1 MEVTKSYSYIVY
13 TQLTGCYME
22 EKKAKTKN
30 QHYVPQFYQRF
41 FSSDG
46 KVTGAYVLEHKKIVA
61 AAPIKNQA
69 SGDYFYSPNM
79 KIEEALTSLEGL
91 ASTAINKLIVNPK
104 EKLADEDAMALYV
117 FAMIQFGRTKA
128 FADKMANHADVSGTT
143 MLKQYVQAMRKT
155 AKASEVK
162 DITDEILEGVSI
174 KLDEPG
180 LHSLGIISQMMDVL
194 ADLQPYA
201 KILINK
207 TKKPFVTSDNP
218 ACLYDQH
225 FERIG
230 GLDYAM
236 GSCGIQL
243 YLPLTPNMA
252 ILYYDSECYKVGEKK
267 KRYVEIS
274 QESDVMELNKLVA
287 CYADKVLLFKQGC
300 GNANLDDL
308 GRAHDRFRVT
318 NDMVPFKVSGTDNR
332 VIFGFHHISMYCKL
346 KLSFV
351 KELTNYKARNIKSY
365 PQIRDRIRLAV
376 QILDGYAKKH

>member
-1 MEVTKSYSYIVY
+1 
-13 TQLTGCYME
+13 ME

-30 QHYVPQFYQRF
+30 QHYVPQFYQRY

-46 KVTGAYVLEHKKIVA
+46 KMIGAYVLEQKKIIS

-91 ASTAINKLIVNPK
+91 ASTAINKLIENPK
-104 EKLADEDAMALYV
+104 EKLPDDDAMALYV

-143 MLKQYVQAMRKT
+143 MLKQYVEALRKT
-155 AKASEVK
+155 AKACEVEN
-162 DITDEILEGVSI
+162 ITDEVLEGVGI
-174 KLDEPG
+174 KLNEPG
-180 LHSLGIISQMMDVL
+180 LLSLGIISQMMGVL

-207 TKKPFVTSDNP
+207 TEKSFITSDNP
-218 ACLYDQH
+218 SCLYDQH

-243 YLPLTPNMA
+243 YLPLTPNLA
-252 ILYYDSECYKVGEKK
+252 ILYYDIDCYKVGEKK
-267 KRYVEIS
+267 KHYVEIS
-274 QESDVMELNKLVA
+274 QESDVIELNKLVA

-300 GNANLDDL
+300 GIADLDDL

-318 NDMVPFKVSGTDNR
+318 NTVEPFKVYGADNR
-332 VIFGFHHISMYCKL
+332 VIFGFHHISVYCKM

-351 KELTNYKARNIKSY
+351 KELTNYKAMNIKSY

-376 QILDGYAKKH
+376 QIQDGYGKNVSLME

>member
-1 MEVTKSYSYIVY
+1 
-13 TQLTGCYME
+13 ME

-30 QHYVPQFYQRF
+30 QHYVPQFYQRY

-46 KVTGAYVLEHKKIVA
+46 KMTGAYVLEHKKIIP

-79 KIEEALTSLEGL
+79 KIEDALTSLEGL
-91 ASTAINKLIVNPK
+91 ASAAINKLIENPK
-104 EKLADEDAMALYV
+104 EKLANEDAMALYV

-143 MLKQYVQAMRKT
+143 MLKQYVEAMRKT
-155 AKASEVK
+155 AKANEVEEL
-162 DITDEILEGVSI
+162 TDEVLDEVSI
-174 KLDEPG
+174 ELNEPG

-201 KILINK
+201 KVLINQ
-207 TKKPFVTSDNP
+207 TKRLFITSDNP

-243 YLPLTPNMA
+243 YLPLTPDLA
-252 ILYYDSECYKVGEKK
+252 ILYYDSECYKVGERKK
-267 KRYVEIS
+267 HYVEIT
-274 QESDVMELNKLVA
+274 QETDVLELNKLVA
-287 CYADKVLLFKQGC
+287 CDADKVLLFKQGC
-300 GNANLDDL
+300 GNIADLDDL
-308 GRAHDRFRVT
+308 AKAHDRFKVT
-318 NDMVPFKVSGTDNR
+318 NTMEPFQVSGTGNR

-351 KELTNYKARNIKSY
+351 KELTNYKARNQRFY
-365 PQIRDRIRLAV
+365 LQIRDRIRKTV
-376 QILDGYAKKH
+376 QIRDGYGKKSN